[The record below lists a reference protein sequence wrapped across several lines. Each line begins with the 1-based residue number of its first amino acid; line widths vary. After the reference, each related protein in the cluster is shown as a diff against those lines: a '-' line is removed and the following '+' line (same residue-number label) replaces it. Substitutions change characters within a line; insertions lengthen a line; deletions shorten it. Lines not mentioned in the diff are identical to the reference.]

1 MITVPSISKSLII
14 KTIICPVLK
23 SCEERKKSQYIWP
36 CFWERNS
43 WESLQVNCESSNTLI
58 LMDVSE
64 TNSFQEPTF
73 FCPSTHTWRSREWRL
88 SATAK
93 VLCFLGYL
101 RREQRDK
108 WKVIYPT
115 CRETKFIRIS
125 SQWQRQQQYIQM
137 WSNDTLNFLT

>member
-115 CRETKFIRIS
+115 CMETKFIRIS